1 MWSIS
6 SNKYQDYKSHGELKS
21 TWGSDKECGLHNT
34 QLHGLFNVDSENT
47 SLSFYHSGSRTTQ
60 VKKKN
65 VLRDANSWFDK
76 PLIALWQEFHKII
89 YVEHLEIAQHI
100 VGTPSYFPTPTP
112 LW

>member
-1 MWSIS
+1 MVSSMWI
-6 SNKYQDYKSHGELKS
+6 LKIPVFPS
-21 TWGSDKECGLHNT
+21 
-34 QLHGLFNVDSENT
+34 
-47 SLSFYHSGSRTTQ
+47 TTQ
-60 VKKKN
+60 DPGLPRLKKKN